1 MQITISNSH
10 EEMDLD
16 VIHNYLANVAYWSP
30 NISKDR
36 VEKAMLN
43 SLPFGLFLDGKQ
55 VGYARVVSDYTTF
68 AYLGDVFVLPEHQ
81 GKGLGK
87 QLLTAI
93 HAHPHLQGLRGWVL
107 KTKDAHAL
115 YQQFGWVTEPKPEM
129 VMTFKPAD
137 NA

>member
-1 MQITISNSH
+1 MSITISNKHSD
-10 EEMDLD
+10 MDLD
-16 VIHNYLANVAYWSP
+16 VIHNFLANVGYWSP
-30 NISKDR
+30 GISRQR

-55 VGYARVVSDYTTF
+55 VAYARVVSDYTTF

-93 HAHPHLQGLRGWVL
+93 HAHPDLQGLRGWTL
-107 KTKDAHAL
+107 KTKDAQKL
-115 YQQFGWVTEPKPEM
+115 YQKFGWITEPIPEQVM
-129 VMTFKPAD
+129 VFHPAK
-137 NA
+137 NV